1 MSSPEP
7 GIRLQKA
14 MAAAGVGSRR
24 ACEALIEAGRVSV
37 DGSVVREQGRRVDP
51 ATAIVAVDGMQIN
64 LRSDLVHLAFNKPL
78 GVLSTMSDPRGRPT
92 VADFVADRPQRLFH
106 VGRLDADSEG
116 LLLLTNDGPLAHR
129 LTHPSF
135 AVGKT
140 YLAEV
145 SGPIR
150 GDVGKRLRAGI
161 ELDDGP
167 VKVDSFRVVEGFGS
181 RIMVEVILHEGR
193 NHVVRRLLADVGHPV
208 SRLVRT
214 AIGPI
219 RLGSL
224 RAGTLRR
231 LSPAELGALYAAA
244 GQVTG

>member
-1 MSSPEP
+1 MSHPHPEVELV
-7 GIRLQKA
+7 RLQKV

-37 DGSVVREQGRRVDP
+37 DGDVVREQGRRIDP
-51 ATAIVAVDGMQIN
+51 VVAVVHVDGMRIN
-64 LRSDLVHLAFNKPL
+64 LRSDLVHLAFNKPQ
-78 GVLSTMSDPRGRPT
+78 GVLSTMSDARGRPSL
-92 VADFVADRPQRLFH
+92 ADYVGDRPQRLFH

-116 LLLLTNDGPLAHR
+116 LLLLTNDGPLAHH

-135 AVGKT
+135 EVAKT

-145 SGPIR
+145 SGPVR
-150 GDVGKRLRAGI
+150 GDVGRRLRTGVVL
-161 ELDDGP
+161 EDGP
-167 VKVDSFRVVEGFGS
+167 VTVDSFRVVSGAAN
-181 RIMVEVILHEGR
+181 RVMVELVLHEGR
-193 NHVVRRLLADVGHPV
+193 NHLVRRLLAEVGHPV

-219 RLGSL
+219 RLGNL

-231 LSPAELGALYAAA
+231 LSPVELGQLYSSA
-244 GQVTG
+244 GL

>member
-1 MSSPEP
+1 MSPADAE

-37 DGSVVREQGRRVDP
+37 DGAVVHEQGRRIDP
-51 ATAIVAVDGMQIN
+51 DAAVVAVDGMRIN
-64 LRSDLVHLAFNKPL
+64 LRADLVHLAFNKPQ
-78 GVLSTMSDPRGRPT
+78 GVLSSMSDPCGRPT
-92 VADFVADRPQRLFH
+92 LADFVADRPQRLFH

-135 AVGKT
+135 EVRKT
-140 YLAEV
+140 YLAEIT
-145 SGPIR
+145 GPVR
-150 GDVGKRLRAGI
+150 GDVGRRLRAGV
-161 ELDDGP
+161 ELEDGP
-167 VKVDSFRVVEGFGS
+167 VTVDEFRVVSSVGN
-181 RIMVEVILHEGR
+181 RVMVEVVLHEGR
-193 NHVVRRLLADVGHPV
+193 NHVVRRVLAEVGHPV

-219 RLGSL
+219 RLGNL
-224 RAGTLRR
+224 RAGGLRR
-231 LSPAELGALYAAA
+231 LSAAELGALYAVA
-244 GQVTG
+244 GL